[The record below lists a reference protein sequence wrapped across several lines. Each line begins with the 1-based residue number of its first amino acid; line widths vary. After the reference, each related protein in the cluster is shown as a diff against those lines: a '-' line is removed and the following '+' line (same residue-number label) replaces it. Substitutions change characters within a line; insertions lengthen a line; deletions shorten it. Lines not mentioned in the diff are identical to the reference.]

1 MLPIPAI
8 DMIDGKCVRL
18 RQGDYDQ
25 VTEFSDDPVKVAC
38 RWAEQGAERIHLVD
52 LDGAKEGRPVN
63 TEVVREIVR
72 QTQVPCQLGGGLRD
86 ADAIRQALDLGVDR
100 VIIGTRAIR
109 DPEWFEETAPQFPG
123 QLVLGL
129 DAKNGMLATQGWQE
143 VSALTVLDVAKRFE
157 PLPIAAIVYTDIA
170 KDGMMSGPNFDA
182 TVALTQATRH
192 LVVASGGVSTTED
205 VLELL
210 RRGVRACI
218 IGRSLY
224 EGTINLPSLL
234 RRIADA
240 TS

>member
-18 RQGDYDQ
+18 RQGDYSQ
-25 VTEFSDDPVKVAC
+25 KTEFSDDPVQVAC
-38 RWAEQGAERIHLVD
+38 KWAEQGAQRIHLVD
-52 LDGAKEGRPVN
+52 LDGAKAGRPVN

-72 QTQVPCQLGGGLRD
+72 QTKVPCQLGGGLRD
-86 ADAIRQALDLGVDR
+86 EDSIRQTLDLGVDR

-109 DPEWFEETAPQFPG
+109 DPQWFEETAPKFPG

-129 DAKNGMLATQGWQE
+129 DAKNGMLATEGWQE
-143 VSALTVLDVAKRFE
+143 VSQLSVLDLARRFE
-157 PLPIAAIVYTDIA
+157 PLPLAAIVYTDIA
-170 KDGMMSGPNFDA
+170 KDGMMQGPNVDA

-192 LVVASGGVSTTED
+192 LVIASGGVTTEQD

-224 EGTINLPSLL
+224 EGTMNLPNLL
-234 RRIADA
+234 QRIAEE
-240 TS
+240 SS